1 MYITK
6 SFFKSSSGKLYRSIW
21 LKESYRENGKVKSR
35 YILNLKSWSDEA
47 ISALQLALD
56 SQKNNSAN
64 KIDVAPA
71 PASASSAPTQFSPEQ
86 ISLEQGLSVGALFT
100 IHHVAERLGIIN
112 ALGRSL
118 QGKLA
123 LWQVC
128 ARVLEQGSRLSAV
141 RMANLH
147 NAASILQFQRG
158 FTENDLYDNLHWLC
172 QNQKAIEDKL
182 FSLRYGNKE
191 TPAPNLFLYDVTSS
205 YLEGEKNELAQFGY
219 NRDKKK
225 GKLQIVIGLLCD
237 NKGIPVSIEVFEG
250 NTQDPK
256 TVSSQ
261 IEKVRERFGCK
272 KVTFV
277 GDRGMLKSASLENL
291 KEADFAYITAIT
303 RPQIETLIE
312 TGVLEYGL
320 FDENLCEV
328 ECDGVRYIYRRNPVR
343 ADEIQG
349 TRTSKLKR
357 VEELLERQNL
367 YLSEHRRAKAT
378 AALGRV
384 WGKIE
389 QMKLEQWVSVSVP
402 QAEERRLKLSV
413 DEERLDEL
421 KRLDGCYV
429 LKTDV
434 PKEMS
439 PKEEIHERYKDLA
452 LVESA
457 FRTCKT
463 VSLELRPLHVRLSA
477 STRGHV
483 LVVMLAYMIVQ
494 ELNRLWQE
502 MEVTVEEGL
511 KHLSTLT
518 EQKMV
523 FPNGMKVSKIPIPS
537 EQNRKLLEAAGIT
550 LPPYVA
556 ASDVTVATYK
566 RKKNTA

>member
-6 SFFKSSSGKLYRSIW
+6 SFFKSSSGKTYRSIW

-35 YILNLKSWSDEA
+35 YILNLKNWPDEA
-47 ISALQLALD
+47 INALQLALN
-56 SQKNNSAN
+56 SQTNNSAN
-64 KIDVAPA
+64 STDVP
-71 PASASSAPTQFSPEQ
+71 PASGSHAPIQFSPEQ
-86 ISLEQGLSVGALFT
+86 ISLEQGLSVGALLT
-100 IHHVAERLGIIN
+100 VHHVAERLGIID
-112 ALGRSL
+112 ALGRDL

-147 NAASILQFQRG
+147 NAASILQFHRG
-158 FTENDLYDNLHWLC
+158 FTENDLYDNLHWLH
-172 QNQKAIEDKL
+172 QNQKTIEDKL
-182 FSLRYGNKE
+182 FSFRYGKE

-205 YLEGEKNELAQFGY
+205 YPEGEKNELAQFGY

-237 NKGIPVSIEVFEG
+237 NNGIPVSIEVFEG

-256 TVSSQ
+256 TVASQ
-261 IEKVRERFGCK
+261 IEKVRERLGCK
-272 KVTFV
+272 KVTFI

-291 KEADFAYITAIT
+291 KEAEFAYITAIT
-303 RPQIETLIE
+303 RPQIETLIQS
-312 TGVLEYGL
+312 GVLEYGI

-328 ECDGVRYIYRRNPVR
+328 EYDGVRYIFRRNPVR
-343 ADEIQG
+343 ADEIQA
-349 TRTSKLKR
+349 TRASKLERIK
-357 VEELLERQNL
+357 ELLERQNQ
-367 YLSEHRRAKAT
+367 YLSEHRQAKT
-378 AALGRV
+378 VVALGNV
-384 WGKIE
+384 WKKIE
-389 QMKLEQWVSVSVP
+389 QLKLEQWISVSIP
-402 QAEERRLKLSV
+402 EAERRLKLSV
-413 DEERLDEL
+413 DEERLGEL

-439 PKEEIHERYKDLA
+439 PKEEIHERYRDLA
-452 LVESA
+452 LVENA

-483 LVVMLAYMIVQ
+483 FVVMLAYMIVQ
-494 ELNRLWQE
+494 ELNRLWQG

-511 KHLSTLT
+511 RHLSTLT
-518 EQKMV
+518 EQKIA
-523 FPNGMKVSKIPIPS
+523 FPNGMKVSKIPFPS
-537 EQNRKLLEAAGIT
+537 EQNRKLLEAAEIT
-550 LPPYVA
+550 LPPYLA
-556 ASDVTVATYK
+556 ESDVTVATYK
-566 RKKNTA
+566 HKKHTH